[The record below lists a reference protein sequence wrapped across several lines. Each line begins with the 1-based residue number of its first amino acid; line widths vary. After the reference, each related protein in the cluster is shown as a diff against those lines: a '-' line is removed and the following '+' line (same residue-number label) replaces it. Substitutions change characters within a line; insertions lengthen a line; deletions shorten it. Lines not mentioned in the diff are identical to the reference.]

1 MSSVSDRVKSFGG
14 FGSKKPPKTT
24 DPTTVAL
31 GLPSAP
37 SPQIIPGAFP
47 EAAAL
52 PRPSSAEGEDEEML
66 PAGSLRSDARD
77 SKRASSGDKEAP
89 PRLSRAESAIARAR
103 KANSEGR
110 RVDEQSASPDKP
122 GNQPTV
128 GAEDEFSF
136 YALSDAQIRRCVN
149 ALVVGQVLTTWSTT
163 FFLPVLPL
171 YVTEGLGL
179 SKLDVGIAFFMVS
192 CGIAR

>member
-1 MSSVSDRVKSFGG
+1 M
-14 FGSKKPPKTT
+14 
-24 DPTTVAL
+24 
-31 GLPSAP
+31 
-37 SPQIIPGAFP
+37 
-47 EAAAL
+47 
-52 PRPSSAEGEDEEML
+52 
-66 PAGSLRSDARD
+66 
-77 SKRASSGDKEAP
+77 
-89 PRLSRAESAIARAR
+89 
-103 KANSEGR
+103 
-110 RVDEQSASPDKP
+110 DEQSASPDKP